1 MDRETIHILLVE
13 DSETHAALIR
23 EALEAGH
30 IPVKLTVA
38 QSLAEAQV
46 YLGKSTPHLAII
58 DLMLPDGS
66 GTDLLQGQEGMTS
79 YPAIVMSGQGDEA
92 AAVEAMKAGA
102 LDYLVKSSATLDE
115 MPRIVERV
123 LREWRRTPLSAII
136 GYADLLYDQCQ
147 NSLDEQALNYLAK
160 ISSSG
165 EMMAMLMDDLLGL
178 STIGKTQDPIE
189 AQDTS
194 KVVNEVVYSL
204 SDQIFRAEVGVE
216 IGDLPVV
223 QVSKTLLFQVFDN
236 LIGNAIRYGCKPGD
250 VIEVGGERRGD
261 KVCLYVRDHGLGI
274 PIDEQDCIFEAF
286 CRGTTGEHKQGTGIG
301 LATVKK
307 IARRFGGEAWVEETP
322 GGGAT
327 FCVEMIV

>member
-1 MDRETIHILLVE
+1 
-13 DSETHAALIR
+13 
-23 EALEAGH
+23 
-30 IPVKLTVA
+30 
-38 QSLAEAQV
+38 
-46 YLGKSTPHLAII
+46 
-58 DLMLPDGS
+58 
-66 GTDLLQGQEGMTS
+66 
-79 YPAIVMSGQGDEA
+79 MSGQGDEA

-123 LREWRRTPLSAII
+123 LREWRHITERKLVEKELEAFVYTVSHDLRTPLSAII

-147 NSLDEQALNYLAK
+147 NSLDEQALDCLAK

-165 EMMAMLMDDLLGL
+165 EMMAMLMDDLLDL
-178 STIGKTQDPIE
+178 STVGKTQDPIE

-194 KVVNEVVYSL
+194 KVVNEVIYSL
-204 SDQIFRAEVGVE
+204 SEQISRAEVGVE

-274 PIDEQDCIFEAF
+274 PTDERDCIFEAF
-286 CRGTTGEHKQGTGIG
+286 CRGTTGEDKQGTGIG
-301 LATVKK
+301 LATVRK
-307 IARRFGGEAWVEETP
+307 IAKRCGGEAWVEETP

-327 FCVEMIV
+327 FCVEVKG